1 MGCCDWRSTYGAPVL
16 QEILRVETAWQGD
29 LGRVH
34 AHRGCVGRAACAVLL
49 CARAASLFVSA
60 EISRDNALLF
70 PRAKGGGGLDA
81 GWTRDAGLQRAHGG
95 GRAAPAADGATSSSS
110 SPLPSPNAS
119 PAHHDASAQLGMPP
133 HQ

>member
-70 PRAKGGGGLDA
+70 PRAKGGGGARRWLD
-81 GWTRDAGLQRAHGG
+81 Q
-95 GRAAPAADGATSSSS
+95 GRWPAARSRRWQGGACC
-110 SPLPSPNAS
+110 
-119 PAHHDASAQLGMPP
+119 
-133 HQ
+133 